1 MVCEGDFELVVN
13 SLRGLGMENSWGGHI
28 IKDIL
33 SQSNSFLSISFTHVG
48 RQDNAVA
55 HALAQ
60 RARNS
65 FTSQIWS
72 ECVPSDLMSFV
83 LGDFPFS

>member
-1 MVCEGDFELVVN
+1 MVN
-13 SLRGLGMENSWGGHI
+13 SLRGSCVENSWGGHI

-48 RQDNAVA
+48 RQGNAVA
-55 HALAQ
+55 HALPQ

-65 FTSQIWS
+65 LTSQIWS
-72 ECVPSDLMSFV
+72 ECVPLDLMSFV
-83 LGDFPFS
+83 LSDFPFS